1 MRTDWLMKPRCP
13 SGRPIWSLQPASY
26 LFNDPGD
33 SDFPRIGM
41 ARRHKS
47 GAMTTTDA
55 KIDGGRQAGLSLA
68 TCCSVHALQDGL
80 TTTVNVL
87 LPILA
92 QAFGLSYAQVGIVKA
107 ANVAAMA
114 LLEIP
119 SGLLSERVG
128 RRILLVFGLLIVG
141 IGYIWLSFAA
151 GFTAILFS
159 LFVAGVGAAFQHTLS
174 SSIISAAFPGAG
186 RRPALG
192 TYNASGDVGKL
203 ALTGIFTLLIGL
215 GVGWQTISRGY
226 GVVAVALAVL
236 VLILLFRGDI
246 GGRPKRAASVTGS
259 ERHRPGWG
267 IRSKTTFGGLCAI
280 NFLDTMVQSGFM
292 TFIAFLMIEKGV
304 AVSLAALAV
313 VLTLAGGV
321 VGKFCCG
328 FLAKRMGIVRSLA
341 VVELLT
347 ATGIVAV
354 VMAPPMAAFVLLPI
368 LGVFLQGSSSIT
380 YGTISDL
387 FDSSRQARG
396 FSLIYTTSNIASI
409 TASISLGLISDK
421 FGLNAMMLVMAV
433 LTILTLPLCA
443 VLRTGLARCPARY
456 PG

>member
-1 MRTDWLMKPRCP
+1 M
-13 SGRPIWSLQPASY
+13 GA
-26 LFNDPGD
+26 
-33 SDFPRIGM
+33 RIE
-41 ARRHKS
+41 
-47 GAMTTTDA
+47 
-55 KIDGGRQAGLSLA
+55 GGEHAGLSLA

-92 QAFGLSYAQVGIVKA
+92 QVFGLSYAQVGIVKA
-107 ANVAAMA
+107 ANLAAMA

-128 RRILLVFGLLIVG
+128 ARILLVFGLLIVG

-151 GFTAILFS
+151 GFAAILFS

-174 SSIISAAFPGAG
+174 SAIISAAFPGTG

-203 ALTGIFTLLIGL
+203 TLAGLFTLLIGL

-226 GVVAVALAVL
+226 GVVSVALAVL
-236 VLILLFRGDI
+236 VLVLLFRGDI
-246 GGRPKRAASVTGS
+246 GGRPKRAASMAGS
-259 ERHRPGWG
+259 EAHLPGWG
-267 IRSKTTFGGLCAI
+267 IRSKTAFGGLCAI
-280 NFLDTMVQSGFM
+280 NFLDAMVRSGFL
-292 TFIAFLMIEKGV
+292 TFVAFLMIEKGV
-304 AVSLAALAV
+304 AVGLAAFAV

-328 FLAKRMGIVRSLA
+328 FLAKHMGIIRSL
-341 VVELLT
+341 VLVEVLT
-347 ATGIVAV
+347 AIGIVAV
-354 VMAPPMAAFVLLPI
+354 VVAPPITAYALLPI
-368 LGVFLQGSSSIT
+368 LGAFLQGSSSIT

-387 FDSSRQARG
+387 FHPNRQARG
-396 FSLIYTTSNIASI
+396 FSLIYTTSTIASV

-421 FGLNAMMLVMAV
+421 LGLNVMMLTMAV
-433 LTILTLPLCA
+433 LTVLTLPLCA
-443 VLRTGLARCPARY
+443 LLRTGMARSRLTGAR
-456 PG
+456 